1 MNAKAK
7 GYILGSIAAASYGMN
22 PLFALPLYK
31 AGMDPDSVLFF
42 RYLFAIPLL
51 GIMIKARGRSFKI
64 QRKETFPL
72 IIMGLLVALSS
83 LTLFLSYNYMAA
95 GIASTLLFVY
105 PIMVALIM
113 AMVFKEK
120 LALQTIVC
128 MLLAL
133 GGIGLLYKS
142 EDGSTL
148 SLIGT
153 LLVFASS
160 LSYAIYIVGI
170 NQTSLKNVATLK
182 VTFYVLLFGLSLFV
196 ARLLYSGVLNTP
208 DQWYLWANLLALA
221 VFPTAI
227 SFLCTTGAIQ
237 YIGST
242 PTSRRFP
249 PARHS
254 RRIGAR
260 DSHLLRNSRLWR
272 KPDSQRKLRTGDDY
286 RSRNVRHRRRQYY
299 KPTGPLQETVP
310 KTPDKKQEK
319 KLIL

>member
-42 RYLFAIPLL
+42 RYLFAILLL
-51 GIMIKARGRSFKI
+51 GIMIKARGRTFKI

-208 DQWYLWANLLALA
+208 DEWYLWGNLLALA

-242 PTSRRFP
+242 PTAILGALEPVTAIFFGIAVFGESLTVRESIGLVMIIVAVTLVIAGGNITGQLVRF
-249 PARHS
+249 
-254 RRIGAR
+254 
-260 DSHLLRNSRLWR
+260 
-272 KPDSQRKLRTGDDY
+272 RKLFPRLPIK
-286 RSRNVRHRRRQYY
+286 S
-299 KPTGPLQETVP
+299 
-310 KTPDKKQEK
+310 KKNN
-319 KLIL
+319 

>member
-133 GGIGLLYKS
+133 GGIGLPYKS

-242 PTSRRFP
+242 PTAILGALEPVTAIFFGIAVFGESLTVRESFGLVMIIVAVTFVIAGGNITSQLARFSKLFP
-249 PARHS
+249 RLPIRS
-254 RRIGAR
+254 KK
-260 DSHLLRNSRLWR
+260 RN
-272 KPDSQRKLRTGDDY
+272 
-286 RSRNVRHRRRQYY
+286 
-299 KPTGPLQETVP
+299 
-310 KTPDKKQEK
+310 
-319 KLIL
+319 

>member
-31 AGMDPDSVLFF
+31 SGMDPDSVLFF

-242 PTSRRFP
+242 PTAILGALEPVTAIFFGIAVFGESLTVRESFGLVMIIVAVTFVIAGGNITSQLVRF
-249 PARHS
+249 
-254 RRIGAR
+254 
-260 DSHLLRNSRLWR
+260 
-272 KPDSQRKLRTGDDY
+272 RKLFPRLPI
-286 RSRNVRHRRRQYY
+286 RSKKRN
-299 KPTGPLQETVP
+299 
-310 KTPDKKQEK
+310 
-319 KLIL
+319 

>member
-51 GIMIKARGRSFKI
+51 GIMIKARGRTFKI

-95 GIASTLLFVY
+95 GIASTLLFIY

-208 DQWYLWANLLALA
+208 DQWYLWAYLLALA

-242 PTSRRFP
+242 PTAILGALEPVTAIFFGIAVFGESLTVRESFGLVMIIVAVTFVIAGGNITSQLVRF
-249 PARHS
+249 
-254 RRIGAR
+254 
-260 DSHLLRNSRLWR
+260 
-272 KPDSQRKLRTGDDY
+272 RKLFPRLPI
-286 RSRNVRHRRRQYY
+286 RSKKRN
-299 KPTGPLQETVP
+299 
-310 KTPDKKQEK
+310 
-319 KLIL
+319 

>member
-242 PTSRRFP
+242 PTAILGALEPVTAIFFGIAVFGESLTVRESFGLVMIIVAVTFVIAGGIITSQLVRF
-249 PARHS
+249 
-254 RRIGAR
+254 
-260 DSHLLRNSRLWR
+260 
-272 KPDSQRKLRTGDDY
+272 RKLFPRLPI
-286 RSRNVRHRRRQYY
+286 RSKKRN
-299 KPTGPLQETVP
+299 
-310 KTPDKKQEK
+310 
-319 KLIL
+319 

>member
-113 AMVFKEK
+113 AFAFKEK

-242 PTSRRFP
+242 PTAILGALEPVTAIFFGIAVFGESLTVRESFGLVMIIVAVTFVIAGGNITSQLVRF
-249 PARHS
+249 
-254 RRIGAR
+254 
-260 DSHLLRNSRLWR
+260 
-272 KPDSQRKLRTGDDY
+272 RKLFPRLPI
-286 RSRNVRHRRRQYY
+286 RSKKRN
-299 KPTGPLQETVP
+299 
-310 KTPDKKQEK
+310 
-319 KLIL
+319 

>member
-208 DQWYLWANLLALA
+208 DPWYLWANLLALA

-242 PTSRRFP
+242 PTAILGALEPVTAIFFGIAVFGESLTVRESFGLVMIIVAVTFVIAGGNITSQLVRF
-249 PARHS
+249 
-254 RRIGAR
+254 
-260 DSHLLRNSRLWR
+260 
-272 KPDSQRKLRTGDDY
+272 RKLFPRLPI
-286 RSRNVRHRRRQYY
+286 RSKKRN
-299 KPTGPLQETVP
+299 
-310 KTPDKKQEK
+310 
-319 KLIL
+319 

>member
-72 IIMGLLVALSS
+72 IIVGLLVALSS

-242 PTSRRFP
+242 PT
-249 PARHS
+249 A
-254 RRIGAR
+254 ILGALEPLTAVFFGVTVFGESLTLR
-260 DSHLLRNSRLWR
+260 LCCGIILIILAVTLIIAGSNVTSHLVRF
-272 KPDSQRKLRTGDDY
+272 RKLFPRL
-286 RSRNVRHRRRQYY
+286 
-299 KPTGPLQETVP
+299 PL
-310 KTPDKKQEK
+310 KKK
-319 KLIL
+319 NAKS

>member
-72 IIMGLLVALSS
+72 IIMGLLVPLSS

-242 PTSRRFP
+242 PTAILGALEPVTAIFFGIAVFGESLTVRESFGLVMIIVAVTFVIAGGNITSQLVRF
-249 PARHS
+249 
-254 RRIGAR
+254 
-260 DSHLLRNSRLWR
+260 
-272 KPDSQRKLRTGDDY
+272 RKLFPRLPI
-286 RSRNVRHRRRQYY
+286 RSKKRN
-299 KPTGPLQETVP
+299 
-310 KTPDKKQEK
+310 
-319 KLIL
+319 

>member
-72 IIMGLLVALSS
+72 IIMELLVALSS

-242 PTSRRFP
+242 PTAILGALEPVTAIFFGIAVFGESLTVRESFGLVMIIVAVTFVIAGGNITSQLVRF
-249 PARHS
+249 
-254 RRIGAR
+254 
-260 DSHLLRNSRLWR
+260 
-272 KPDSQRKLRTGDDY
+272 RKLFPRLPI
-286 RSRNVRHRRRQYY
+286 RSKKRN
-299 KPTGPLQETVP
+299 
-310 KTPDKKQEK
+310 
-319 KLIL
+319 

>member
-242 PTSRRFP
+242 PTAILGALEPVTAIFFGIAVFGESLTVRESFGLVMIIVAVTFVIAGGNLTSQLVRF
-249 PARHS
+249 
-254 RRIGAR
+254 
-260 DSHLLRNSRLWR
+260 
-272 KPDSQRKLRTGDDY
+272 RKLFPRLPI
-286 RSRNVRHRRRQYY
+286 RSKKRN
-299 KPTGPLQETVP
+299 
-310 KTPDKKQEK
+310 
-319 KLIL
+319 

>member
-42 RYLFAIPLL
+42 RYLFALPLL

-242 PTSRRFP
+242 PTAILGALEPVTAIFFGIAVFGESLTVRESFGLVMIIVAVTFVIAGGNITSQLVRF
-249 PARHS
+249 
-254 RRIGAR
+254 
-260 DSHLLRNSRLWR
+260 
-272 KPDSQRKLRTGDDY
+272 RKLFPRLPI
-286 RSRNVRHRRRQYY
+286 RSKKRN
-299 KPTGPLQETVP
+299 
-310 KTPDKKQEK
+310 
-319 KLIL
+319 

>member
-51 GIMIKARGRSFKI
+51 GIMIKARGRTFKI

-72 IIMGLLVALSS
+72 IIMGSLVALSS

-95 GIASTLLFVY
+95 GIASTLLFIY

-208 DQWYLWANLLALA
+208 DQWYLWGNLLALA

-242 PTSRRFP
+242 PTAILGALEPVTAIFFGIAVFGESLTVRESIGLVMIIVAVTLVIAGGNITGQLVRF
-249 PARHS
+249 
-254 RRIGAR
+254 
-260 DSHLLRNSRLWR
+260 
-272 KPDSQRKLRTGDDY
+272 RKLFPRLPIK
-286 RSRNVRHRRRQYY
+286 S
-299 KPTGPLQETVP
+299 
-310 KTPDKKQEK
+310 KKNN
-319 KLIL
+319 

>member
-51 GIMIKARGRSFKI
+51 GIMIKARGRTFKI

-208 DQWYLWANLLALA
+208 DQWYLWGNLLALA

-242 PTSRRFP
+242 PTAILGALEPVTAIFFGIAVFGESLTVRESFGLVMIIVAVTLVIAGGNITSQLVRF
-249 PARHS
+249 
-254 RRIGAR
+254 
-260 DSHLLRNSRLWR
+260 
-272 KPDSQRKLRTGDDY
+272 RKLFPRLPI
-286 RSRNVRHRRRQYY
+286 RSKKRN
-299 KPTGPLQETVP
+299 
-310 KTPDKKQEK
+310 
-319 KLIL
+319 

>member
-83 LTLFLSYNYMAA
+83 LTLFLRYNYLAA

-242 PTSRRFP
+242 PTAILGALEPVTAIFFGIAVFGESLTVRESFGLVMIIVAVTFVIAGGNITSQLVRF
-249 PARHS
+249 
-254 RRIGAR
+254 
-260 DSHLLRNSRLWR
+260 
-272 KPDSQRKLRTGDDY
+272 RKLFPRLPI
-286 RSRNVRHRRRQYY
+286 RSKKRN
-299 KPTGPLQETVP
+299 
-310 KTPDKKQEK
+310 
-319 KLIL
+319 

>member
-51 GIMIKARGRSFKI
+51 GIMIKARGRTFKI

-208 DQWYLWANLLALA
+208 DQWYLWGNLLALA

-242 PTSRRFP
+242 PTAILGALEPVTAIFFGIAVFGESLTVRESIGLVMIIVAVTLVIAGGNITGQLVRF
-249 PARHS
+249 
-254 RRIGAR
+254 
-260 DSHLLRNSRLWR
+260 
-272 KPDSQRKLRTGDDY
+272 RKLFPRLPIK
-286 RSRNVRHRRRQYY
+286 S
-299 KPTGPLQETVP
+299 K
-310 KTPDKKQEK
+310 KKQ
-319 KLIL
+319 LIL